1 MEDED
6 ELIQKQIIAGN
17 GPRGRGRGGRSKKN
31 EYE

>member
-17 GPRGRGRGGRSKKN
+17 GTRGRGRGGRGKN
-31 EYE
+31 DEYE